1 MTTKIMSY
9 LQALGNSDRVRILAY
24 LAKHE
29 GETAEHISSQL
40 NYPKATIYKYLREL
54 ENVKLIRSEQK
65 NRIKQYSII
74 PFAIKIS
81 HETLD
86 EAVYEA
92 EPPYLQVVSERYG
105 GEKLNEI
112 RQLAKD
118 LKSGKTTSTLRQTAS
133 KIGMEYYELM
143 IALDEL
149 GIL

>member
-1 MTTKIMSY
+1 MTTKIMSC
-9 LQALGNSDRVRILAY
+9 LQALGNIDRTRILAY
-24 LAKHE
+24 LAKNE
-29 GETAEHISSQL
+29 GETANHISKQL

-65 NRIKQYSII
+65 NRIKQYFVI

-86 EAVYEA
+86 EAIHEA
-92 EPPYLQVVSERYG
+92 EPTYLQVVRERYS

-112 RQLAKD
+112 RKLAKEI
-118 LKSGKTTSTLRQTAS
+118 KSGKTTLTLRQAAS
-133 KIGMEYYELM
+133 KIGVEYYELM
-143 IALDEL
+143 ITLDEL

>member
-1 MTTKIMSY
+1 MTTKMMSY
-9 LQALGNSDRVRILAY
+9 LQALGNFDRARILAY

-29 GETAEHISSQL
+29 GETADHISRQL
-40 NYPKATIYKYLREL
+40 NYPKATIYKYLRDL
-54 ENVKLIRSEQK
+54 EDVKLIRSEQK
-65 NRIKQYSII
+65 NRKKQYFVI

-86 EAVYEA
+86 EAIYEA
-92 EPPYLQVVSERYG
+92 EPTYLQVVRERYG
-105 GEKLNEI
+105 GEKLDEI

-118 LKSGKTTSTLRQTAS
+118 LKSGKTTSTLRQAAS
-133 KIGMEYYELM
+133 KIGVEYYELM